1 MVYASIKSREKVF
14 HLPHCKIHTR
24 INRDYRIAFDTPAQ
38 ARSAG
43 YRMCNCCSSMGM
55 RLRKE
60 QKEIDTFCEKNKLKY
75 LLFRERSLVCAS
87 FSRKLSCAT
96 IY

>member
-1 MVYASIKSREKVF
+1 MVYASIKSSEKVF

-60 QKEIDTFCEKNKLKY
+60 QKEIDTFC
-75 LLFRERSLVCAS
+75 
-87 FSRKLSCAT
+87 
-96 IY
+96 